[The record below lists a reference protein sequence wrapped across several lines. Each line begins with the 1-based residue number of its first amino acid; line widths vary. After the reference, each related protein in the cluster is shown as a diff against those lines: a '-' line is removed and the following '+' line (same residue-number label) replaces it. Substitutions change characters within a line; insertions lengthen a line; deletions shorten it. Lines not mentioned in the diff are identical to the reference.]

1 CASRKRCDLMES
13 RRGARPPAREEAEM
27 NSNLVIDAAGRQT
40 EAVRGTR
47 ADGANTADVH
57 VRIRRQAVVVT
68 LTGRIADKA
77 ELVWDLFQHEFTEAG
92 WGWRA
97 SYGNGFDAPRT
108 VMAFDHPI
116 TLTRIG

>member
-1 CASRKRCDLMES
+1 
-13 RRGARPPAREEAEM
+13 M
-27 NSNLVIDAAGRQT
+27 NSNLVIDAAEPLT
-40 EAVRGTR
+40 EAFKGMH
-47 ADGANTADVH
+47 AIGANTNDVL
-57 VRIRRQAVVVT
+57 VRYRRDTVVVT

>member
-1 CASRKRCDLMES
+1 
-13 RRGARPPAREEAEM
+13 M
-27 NSNLVIDAAGRQT
+27 NVNLITDAAAPLT
-40 EAVRGTR
+40 EVMKGMDALGI
-47 ADGANTADVH
+47 NTNEVI
-57 VRIRRQAVVVT
+57 IRYRRDSVIVS
-68 LTGRIADKA
+68 LTGRIAERSEEVW
-77 ELVWDLFQHEFTEAG
+77 ELLDLEFTAAG